1 MQRCLRQGLAPEAE
15 MAAHSS
21 IVSWRIPW
29 TEEPSGLWSIGSQR
43 VGQDWSNFIYTLEK
57 TLESPLDCKQIQ
69 PVHPKGNQYWIFIGR
84 TDAEAE
90 RPILWPPDENSLEK
104 TLMLGE
110 IESRRRGGDRGWDGW
125 MASPIQWIWVWANSG
140 SWWWTGTPF
149 MLQFMES
156 QRVGLNWSELMEI
169 SLPSFVILFWTLAF
183 NWCQGYHSHGAHLHS
198 KGCNQKRSKY
208 N

>member
-1 MQRCLRQGLAPEAE
+1 MWELDYKECFMLKY
-15 MAAHSS
+15 
-21 IVSWRIPW
+21 WYF
-29 TEEPSGLWSIGSQR
+29 WS
-43 VGQDWSNFIYTLEK
+43 VLLEK
-57 TLESPLDCKQIQ
+57 TLEGPLDTRRT
-69 PVHPKGNQYWIFIGR
+69 NQSILKEIRPQYSLKRLMLKLKLQYLATWCDEL
-84 TDAEAE
+84 THWE
-90 RPILWPPDENSLEK
+90 RPSCWEK
-104 TLMLGE
+104 LKVGGE
-110 IESRRRGGDRGWDGW
+110 GDDRGWDGW